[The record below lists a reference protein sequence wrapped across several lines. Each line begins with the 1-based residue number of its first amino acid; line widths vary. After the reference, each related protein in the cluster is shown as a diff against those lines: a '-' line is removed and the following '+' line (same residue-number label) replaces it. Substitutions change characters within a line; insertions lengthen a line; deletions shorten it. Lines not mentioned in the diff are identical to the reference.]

1 MEPVFLAK
9 LISQRN
15 EWLSVRQTVTARN
28 IANADT
34 PGFKAKD
41 VVDFKEFVAA
51 TELAMAATNRNHL
64 PSGRTT
70 SSSTANVVREIEPDI
85 KHSGN
90 NVKME
95 HELVKAGEASRSFSM
110 NANVL
115 KAFNR
120 MFAMSVRG

>member
-1 MEPVFLAK
+1 MEPVYLAK

-15 EWLSVRQTVTARN
+15 DWLSVRQTVTARN

-41 VVDFKEFVAA
+41 VVEFKEFVAA
-51 TELAMAATNRNHL
+51 TKLTMKATNPGHVSFGQA
-64 PSGRTT
+64 PGAAG
-70 SSSTANVVREIEPDI
+70 ANIVREAEQDV

-95 HELVKAGEASRSFSM
+95 HELVKAGEVSRSYSL
-110 NANVL
+110 NANLL

-120 MFAMSVRG
+120 MIAMSVR

>member
-1 MEPVFLAK
+1 MEPVYLAK
-9 LISQRN
+9 LISQSN
-15 EWLSVRQTVTARN
+15 DWLGVRQTVTARN

-51 TELAMAATNRNHL
+51 TELAMSATNRNHL
-64 PSGRTT
+64 SFGRAPGAQV
-70 SSSTANVVREIEPDI
+70 ANVVREVEHDI

-95 HELVKAGEASRSFSM
+95 HELVKAGEASRTYSL

>member
-15 EWLSVRQTVTARN
+15 DWLSVRQTVTARN

-41 VVDFKEFVAA
+41 VVNFKEYIAA
-51 TELAMAATNRNHL
+51 TELAMKATNHNHL
-64 PSGRTT
+64 
-70 SSSTANVVREIEPDI
+70 STARAPGSAAANVVRETEPDI

-95 HELVKAGEASRSFSM
+95 HELVKAGEVSRSYSL
-110 NANVL
+110 NANIL